1 MAELSPI
8 KNPANK
14 NKGKPLNIRRYYIN
28 LPIMHRAFVTLIALA
43 NVFSMARYAIVM
55 YHPLVEY
62 LIIPWTRVGYEM
74 VNSQRS
80 PQGRVRVGYNQS
92 HIQQARME

>member
-14 NKGKPLNIRRYYIN
+14 NKGKLLNIRRYYIN
-28 LPIMHRAFVTLIALA
+28 LPIMHRAFVTLIVLMA

-55 YHPLVEY
+55 
-62 LIIPWTRVGYEM
+62 
-74 VNSQRS
+74 
-80 PQGRVRVGYNQS
+80 
-92 HIQQARME
+92 